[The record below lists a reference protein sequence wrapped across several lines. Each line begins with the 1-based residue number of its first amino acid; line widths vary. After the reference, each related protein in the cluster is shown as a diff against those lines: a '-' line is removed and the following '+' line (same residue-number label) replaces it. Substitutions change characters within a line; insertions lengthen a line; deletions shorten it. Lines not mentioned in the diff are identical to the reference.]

1 MGLDIYLLS
10 TIYPIISSYNISTD
24 QAVREFLWCEER
36 IYPITYAIWSD
47 KSVLNAQNF
56 IGVQVFILLL
66 RSDIFNR
73 VHIISKGWIPL
84 ENGSHSDARKI
95 GIQRQNLIL
104 FITTVYDFNGSIS
117 MNIEIPAAQVAIFL
131 AFFDASTLKLHWKLS
146 IGPFQLYVSQNFQWK
161 SFKIKFQT
169 WAIADQDTKSNF
181 RRTQYC
187 IRYTDYHKQNFLRSN
202 ADDSYPMSISDAVYW
217 S

>member
-146 IGPFQLYVSQNFQWK
+146 TGNIHLKLVDHSHFGPNFPILIFFPFSIFHRSVPTLCKPKFSMKIIQN
-161 SFKIKFQT
+161 
-169 WAIADQDTKSNF
+169 
-181 RRTQYC
+181 
-187 IRYTDYHKQNFLRSN
+187 
-202 ADDSYPMSISDAVYW
+202 
-217 S
+217 